1 VCASLFGNVFLVSD
15 EGCWYLDIVE
25 GAISR
30 AWPDLDEMRSSL
42 ASAEARDRYLLEGLV
57 HAATDRGL
65 TLGEASIYD
74 FTVAPVLGGS
84 LAMENVSVTDFVVGV
99 NIAGQIHDQVRHMR
113 PGTNVSGVTVDAG
126 APTKRRG
133 LWTRKG

>member
-1 VCASLFGNVFLVSD
+1 MELTKSFSAAQYHEALESWAWIGLEAKSPVCASLFGNVFLVSD

-84 LAMENVSVTDFVVGV
+84 LAIENVSVTDFVVG
-99 NIAGQIHDQVRHMR
+99 A
-113 PGTNVSGVTVDAG
+113 
-126 APTKRRG
+126 
-133 LWTRKG
+133 RKG